1 MKFREIRVG
10 ELDDLIASG
19 WYRRQKIIPITPSRA
34 ISQAIN
40 PNAYP
45 NDIALLM
52 AVAEDDSLA
61 GFAGI
66 LPARLYLARAEPER
80 FFYNSCWWIYPDKG
94 RRVSMPLFYRML
106 EITRGRMVLADMTEH
121 TEKIVDGTGRFRVQ
135 KPAEGIYLWFRGG
148 AGTFLSR
155 KSGYR
160 PWVKLLAS
168 PVDLAINGMQ
178 YLRLQGMQ
186 IAAGSDTFTVR
197 PASVEQQDVNEFI
210 DRMCAG
216 NPLTR
221 RASDLKWILRT
232 PWLIPCKLCKKGT
245 HQYPF
250 SWKVES
256 FVQHVLRIDHN
267 QLLVG
272 VAVVNFRDGIAKVP
286 YLYVLQGSEEP
297 VAQALLFWML
307 RQPAHGLLT
316 WNQYLLRELKRL
328 NLPAVI
334 KRKVYK
340 RTAYNLVL
348 SEVLDTSFELQ
359 DGDGDSVFT

>member
-34 ISQAIN
+34 LSQAIN

-66 LPARLYLARAEPER
+66 LPARLYLTCAEPER
-80 FFYNSCWWIYPDKG
+80 FFYNSCWWIDPGKG
-94 RRVSMPLFYRML
+94 KRASMPLFYRIL
-106 EITRGRMVLADMTEH
+106 EITGERVVLADMTMH
-121 TEKIVDGTGRFRVQ
+121 TEQIVEATGRFRVQ
-135 KPAEGIYLWFRGG
+135 KPVEGIYLWFRGG

-186 IAAGSDTFTVR
+186 KAAGSDNFTVR
-197 PASVEQQDVNEFI
+197 PASFEQQDVKAFV

-221 RASDLKWILRT
+221 RASDLEWVLRT
-232 PWLIPCKLCKKGT
+232 PWLIPCKLCKKGA
-245 HQYPF
+245 HRYPF

-256 FVQHVLRIDHN
+256 FVQYVLRIEYN
-267 QLLVG
+267 QSLAG
-272 VAVVNFRDGIAKVP
+272 VAFVNFRDGIAKVP
-286 YLYVLQGSEEP
+286 YLYVLPGSEES
-297 VAQALLFWML
+297 VAQALLLWML
-307 RQPAHGLLT
+307 RQPVHGLFT
-316 WNQYLLRELKRL
+316 WNQYLLRELNRL